1 MDRFLTRDLRRS
13 VRFRFHGARH
23 CAEKWEWR
31 TSRKGYVVSTFY
43 GLMINFALRPALDR
57 LTRSTPLMRSFTPY
71 LESAPIISYY
81 QSLSLN
87 KNISPPNNLA
97 KFIYRFKF
105 SVPVLDP
112 IVNKL
117 NRERIAKSLITDK
130 PIEEPNE
137 KRIGIRWF
145 RNRRF
150 AINASSC
157 SKARAPLFL
166 PRRRR
171 ATRQRVW
178 STRVHRETVKLARF
192 LLIRTWCLAVVRE
205 VLDEQSSPV
214 HRVNF
219 AAHPVM
225 KFRQLANKLAVIS
238 RAAYLCKQNRV

>member
-87 KNISPPNNLA
+87 KNISPTNNLA

-130 PIEEPNE
+130 PIEKKEPFIEWEIN
-137 KRIGIRWF
+137 
-145 RNRRF
+145 RNSLIQR
-150 AINASSC
+150 NASSC